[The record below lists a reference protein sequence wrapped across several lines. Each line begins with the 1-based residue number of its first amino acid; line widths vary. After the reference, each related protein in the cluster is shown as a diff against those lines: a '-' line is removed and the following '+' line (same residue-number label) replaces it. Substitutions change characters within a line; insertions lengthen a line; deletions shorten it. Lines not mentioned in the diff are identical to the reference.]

1 MTAIILAYAAPLDT
15 EDAMDTAPAGRKQL
29 THDRILD
36 TAARVLRDSGFQGVG
51 VADIMK
57 RAGLT
62 HGGFY
67 AHFPSRDAL
76 LAEAL
81 ERAGQDSHVRLQRSV
96 AAGEGKS
103 ASRFRALV
111 ESYLSERHLIATDRG
126 CPVAA
131 LLSDV
136 PRQSDAVRAA
146 AGQRIQSLIA
156 SVEASLGP
164 DAPAEAASIVASQLV
179 GALQMA
185 RALGDNTQGRR
196 HLAAARQFLLEQF
209 DTPRP
214 SGR

>member
-1 MTAIILAYAAPLDT
+1 MMVIIFLYSGGM
-15 EDAMDTAPAGRKQL
+15 ETAPSRKQL
-29 THDRILD
+29 THDRILE
-36 TAARVLRDSGFQGVG
+36 TAARAIRGSGFHGVG

-81 ERAGQDSHVRLQRSV
+81 EHAGRQSRERMQRAI
-96 AAGEGKS
+96 AAGEAQG

-111 ESYLSERHLIATDRG
+111 ESYLSDRHLKAADTG

-131 LLSDV
+131 LVSEM
-136 PRQSDAVRAA
+136 PRQSDEVRQAAAVRVKSLFGLVQEALPKDQPEALAA
-146 AGQRIQSLIA
+146 
-156 SVEASLGP
+156 
-164 DAPAEAASIVASQLV
+164 IVASQMV
-179 GALQMA
+179 GALQLA
-185 RALGDNTQGRR
+185 RALGDSARGRA
-196 HLAAARQFLLEQF
+196 HLAAARGFLLQQF
-209 DTPRP
+209 DSPRP

>member
-1 MTAIILAYAAPLDT
+1 
-15 EDAMDTAPAGRKQL
+15 MDTAPATRKQL

-81 ERAGQDSHVRLQRSV
+81 ARAGEDSHARLQRAI
-96 AAGEGKS
+96 AAAADKAG
-103 ASRFRALV
+103 SRFAALV
-111 ESYLSERHLIATDRG
+111 QSYLSDAHLKAADRG

-131 LLSDV
+131 LVSDV
-136 PRQSDAVRAA
+136 PRQSDAVREAA
-146 AGQRIQSLIA
+146 ADRINGLTSTIA
-156 SVEASLGP
+156 ATL
-164 DAPAEAASIVASQLV
+164 PAGTADEVPALVASQMV
-179 GALQMA
+179 GALQIA
-185 RALGDNTQGRR
+185 RALGDNAKGRR
-196 HLAAARQFLLEQF
+196 HLAATRTFLLEQF
-209 DTPRP
+209 DKPRP
-214 SGR
+214 LGR